1 MAGALIAEETGDSR
15 RATSLVPGGKIPVRV
30 LPACLMEA
38 CASGTLLCSARMNTI
53 EGLFRVSLVV
63 AKAEPSDGAGSPPVA
78 AVSNDT
84 VLRLFASACG
94 LDLGCGPEDCGL

>member
-15 RATSLVPGGKIPVRV
+15 RATSLVPFGKTPVRA
-30 LPACLMEA
+30 LPASLMAA

-63 AKAEPSDGAGSPPVA
+63 AEAEPSDGAASPPVGV
-78 AVSNDT
+78 VSNDT
-84 VLRLFASACG
+84 LLRLFASARG
-94 LDLGCGPEDCGL
+94 LVFVCGPEDCGL